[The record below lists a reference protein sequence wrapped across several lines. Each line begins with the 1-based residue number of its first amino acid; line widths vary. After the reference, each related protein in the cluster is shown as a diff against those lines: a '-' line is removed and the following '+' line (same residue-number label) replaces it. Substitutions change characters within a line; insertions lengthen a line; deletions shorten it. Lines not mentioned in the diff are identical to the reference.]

1 MVEERNEY
9 LEMCEKAFPDIGEI
23 EGGGY
28 TSIKAIPNKWA
39 LRISSS
45 VEKLRYAGLAQ
56 HAKPEPPDYIRLGK
70 DGKWFQVYRQDQLQE
85 RLLDKFGIRDLLNY
99 FCRFVRGTPVT
110 AWMDSFEQLWLMFLM
125 SEHFNKHWNC
135 EKKEWA

>member
-9 LEMCEKAFPDIGEI
+9 LEMCETAFPDIGEI
-23 EGGGY
+23 ESGGY

-45 VEKLRYAGLAQ
+45 GEKLQYAGIAQ
-56 HAKPEPPDYIRLGK
+56 HAKPEPEYIRSGK

-85 RLLDKFGIRDLLNY
+85 ALVDKFGIRDLLNY
-99 FCRFVRGTPVT
+99 FYSFVKTT
-110 AWMDSFEQLWLMFLM
+110 ETSAWTDSLEQLWLMFLM
-125 SEHFNKHWNC
+125 LEHFAKDWNC
-135 EKKEWA
+135 QKKKWI